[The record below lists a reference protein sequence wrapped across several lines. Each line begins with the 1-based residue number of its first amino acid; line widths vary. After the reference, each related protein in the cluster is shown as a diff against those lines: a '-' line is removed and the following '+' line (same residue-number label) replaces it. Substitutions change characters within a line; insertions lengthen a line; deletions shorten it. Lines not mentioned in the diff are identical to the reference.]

1 MRRLHHT
8 DMQDASR
15 RRYYCIQDAR
25 DRGKLCRRSS
35 RRHRCNSKTAFKA
48 SAMTS
53 LLASAAAWLF
63 LITTTTYSRVS
74 AHGYLKTPRSRNLVA
89 FEDLNWETY
98 LGGTGGT
105 NDPLPEDCPH
115 CLNRGGT
122 LAQCG
127 IASDIRNYDQPLN
140 VRSRPMSPNV
150 QSEYGE
156 GDVIEVE
163 VLVSTHHKGHF
174 EFSVCPISADSM
186 PMEVPTAEC
195 FAKNKLLFVSDEL
208 YHAPMD
214 ANYPERAYLIPASR
228 AIFIQEDFYGAQ
240 YKMKFKLPD
249 GIYGDVVLLQW
260 YYLTANSCKHKG
272 YTDMVF
278 PEAWGPDAKLYSEV
292 PDCVDIP
299 DDGNGVPEQF
309 WNCAEIKIARRL
321 EDSTNE
327 YSSPTTNDKV
337 GSELVTLVE
346 APITTLSPTEAG
358 VTPNPTEAGVTPAT
372 TPIPTVIPMT
382 FPTLSPSFLLEEVPV
397 TNVPA
402 FQLTTFD
409 DVLEQIEQ
417 SVKASQQQS
426 QLRPPKQT
434 VNVLY
439 DRWNYDGEIE
449 YVKETYVP
457 TVSPTVDQIVTT
469 ISPTVMPTEVIETSI
484 PTEVTVETAGPT
496 SLITASSTPGPS
508 KSSFSGGSS
517 YASSFAS
524 SIHDKTSDQSSLAM
538 MFASKPMDDDDDDDD
553 DDTSEHPTSLPT
565 LEPDEGIEDYIMIE
579 TSPSVVE
586 YGENHRPTKQKG
598 EEHQQLVNSIKNQI
612 QQHLVKQKTKRARQ
626 KKKTK
631 RARQKEEDKSK

>member
-1 MRRLHHT
+1 
-8 DMQDASR
+8 
-15 RRYYCIQDAR
+15 
-25 DRGKLCRRSS
+25 
-35 RRHRCNSKTAFKA
+35 
-48 SAMTS
+48 MTT

-63 LITTTTYSRVS
+63 LITTTTYYCGVS

-105 NDPLPEDCPH
+105 DDPLPEDCPH

-127 IASDIRNYDQPLN
+127 IASDVRNYDLPLN

-150 QSEYGE
+150 QGEYGE
-156 GDVIEVE
+156 GDVIDVE

-174 EFSVCPISADSM
+174 EFSVCPISTDSM

-195 FAKNKLLFVSDEL
+195 FATNKLIFVSDEL
-208 YHAPMD
+208 YHAPID
-214 ANYPERAYLIPASR
+214 VNYPERAYLIPASR

-260 YYLTANSCKHKG
+260 YYLTANSCKHVG

-292 PDCVDIP
+292 PDCADIP

-327 YSSPTTNDKV
+327 YSSPTTNDNV

-346 APITTLSPTEAG
+346 APITTPNPTEAG
-358 VTPNPTEAGVTPAT
+358 VTPNPTEAESTPNPTETEAS
-372 TPIPTVIPMT
+372 TPIPTILQMT
-382 FPTLSPSFLLEEVPV
+382 FPTLSPSSLLEEVPV

-402 FQLTTFD
+402 FKPTTFD
-409 DVLEQIEQ
+409 NKLEQQEQ
-417 SVKASQQQS
+417 SVKADASQQQS

-434 VNVLY
+434 VNIVY

-457 TVSPTVDQIVTT
+457 TVSPTVDQT
-469 ISPTVMPTEVIETSI
+469 PTVMPTEVIETSI
-484 PTEVTVETAGPT
+484 PTKVTVKTAGPT

-538 MFASKPMDDDDDDDD
+538 LFASKPMDDDD

-565 LEPDEGIEDYIMIE
+565 LEADEDREDYIMIE

-612 QQHLVKQKTKRARQ
+612 QKHLVKQKTKRARQ
-626 KKKTK
+626 RKKTK
-631 RARQKEEDKSK
+631 RARQKEEGQK